1 MTFKSQ
7 KLIGKLKQIKKKKG
21 GGGYKYINH
30 VIKKLLTD

>member
-21 GGGYKYINH
+21 GGYKYINH